1 MFLFMYIKLVFNN
14 FSDCPQISVG
24 SGAIA
29 SSRERTFG
37 AKVKYMCPTGQEFSS
52 GVTEIEIECMQSGQ
66 WSVSH
71 IPRCQGNP
79 YLFIYFS
86 YIEKKILS
94 SKKYYKKKKKKK
106 SLDFLKLHFY

>member
-1 MFLFMYIKLVFNN
+1 MFLLHFVKIKFDLFN

-37 AKVKYMCPTGQEFSS
+37 AKVKYMCPTGQEFST

-71 IPRCQGNP
+71 IPRCQGNQ
-79 YLFIYFS
+79 YYF
-86 YIEKKILS
+86 LP
-94 SKKYYKKKKKKK
+94 
-106 SLDFLKLHFY
+106 H